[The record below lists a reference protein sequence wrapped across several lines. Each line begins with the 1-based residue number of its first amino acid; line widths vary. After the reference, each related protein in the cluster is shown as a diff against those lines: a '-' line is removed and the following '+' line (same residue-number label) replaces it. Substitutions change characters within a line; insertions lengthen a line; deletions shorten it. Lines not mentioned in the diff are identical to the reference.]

1 MQHNRANDIYYQYRI
16 LASDDG
22 QNWTLAVDKSDN
34 DRDVPHDYI
43 ELREALNTRYLRIEN
58 LHMPSSGYFCLSEV
72 RVFGKAEGALP
83 QAVKKFTVK
92 RDKNDRRNAMI
103 TWAPID
109 GAYGYN
115 IYFGIAPDKLYH
127 CITVNGDTQYDMRGL
142 DLGTEYYFA
151 IEALAET
158 GRSPLSKTVK
168 INQ

>member
-1 MQHNRANDIYYQYRI
+1 MA
-16 LASDDG
+16 
-22 QNWTLAVDKSDN
+22 DKSGN

-58 LHMPSSGYFCLSEV
+58 LHMPSGGNFCLSEV

-83 QAVKKFTVK
+83 QTVKKFTVK
-92 RDKNDRRNAMI
+92 RDKADGRNAMI
-103 TWAPID
+103 TWAPVE

-115 IYFGIAPDKLYH
+115 IYYGIAPDKLYH
-127 CITVNGDTQYDMRGL
+127 CITVNGETRYDMRGL
-142 DLGTEYYFA
+142 DLGTDYHFA

-168 INQ
+168 VTSK

>member
-1 MQHNRANDIYYQYRI
+1 
-16 LASDDG
+16 
-22 QNWTLAVDKSDN
+22 
-34 DRDVPHDYI
+34 
-43 ELREALNTRYLRIEN
+43 
-58 LHMPSSGYFCLSEV
+58 
-72 RVFGKAEGALP
+72 
-83 QAVKKFTVK
+83 
-92 RDKNDRRNAMI
+92 MI
-103 TWAPID
+103 TWSPVD

-115 IYFGIAPDKLYH
+115 IYFGIAPGKLYH